1 MDSFEINTDDFDPSR
16 LREPQ
21 PRRKE
26 SGNHIPLTDIEQ
38 AALNAETGPRLR
50 PDIEEPA
57 QPQPAQQQQQT
68 PPAQPQPQTQ
78 PQPQPQAQRQPRQS
92 AASTSGPAPQPQNA
106 KADKDHVA
114 VNLSDHQTIVEL
126 TRFFADGR
134 LRIFFGVLLILF
146 AGYLLIASISYI
158 STASADQSIVINSS
172 GAQISANHD
181 GVANSAGW
189 FGAMLSHLLLYR
201 WLGLGAFIVIF
212 YVGAL
217 GISMVKLHKFH
228 FWQLTLKSLVAS
240 IAISIIMGFL
250 TYGFAT
256 DTLWGGEHGFW
267 INNII
272 VGASSYWGGAALSI
286 LMATAL
292 VLIFLGPIT
301 AFVKSLKAMISRRK
315 QQLSN
320 RYHTSMAAA
329 KEAIRQEKENR
340 EKTATKQPEP
350 SIDNQVLTPDPVEP
364 AEPSPAPQPAP
375 ATPQPARQP
384 EPEAGNNFDPFA
396 ATEIE
401 PSEPAQPTEHA
412 APKPRYVSIP
422 VDQEPS
428 SEQPEVEYTAPP
440 TYYDTPQPAIEMP
453 PAQDDEPMAEI
464 PTVVDEP
471 EPVDTPAAELM
482 PDPEL
487 TELPTVADD
496 ELPDSEP
503 TEDNPAETSAEDSTE
518 TPAEEI
524 EVEMTGGT
532 IGQQPAPTETYE
544 TEEAYDEEMPD
555 DDDPSLYDPTA
566 ELGHYQFPGI
576 ELLHHRDSNYVLT
589 EEEQRENNQT
599 IISTLDAYGIKI
611 ESIKATVGPTITLY
625 EIVPKRGTRISSITR
640 LGADMALSLSAI
652 GIRIIAPIPG
662 KGTIG
667 MEVPNKNP
675 QTVGIRSILSAAAY
689 HESSAQLPIA
699 MGTTIDN
706 QVYVA
711 DLAKMPHLLVA
722 GATGMGKSVGLNTI
736 IASLLYKKHP
746 AELKFV
752 LVDPKMVEF
761 SLYRTLEK
769 HFLAKLP
776 DEESAVIT
784 DPLKVIATL
793 NSLCIEMDNRYDLL
807 AKANVREIKAYNQKF
822 ISRQLNPHKGH
833 RYMPYIVV
841 IIDEFADLIMT
852 AGKEVEQ
859 PVARIAQKARAVGI
873 HMILATQRPS
883 VNVITGMIKANF
895 PARIAFRVTQMNDSR
910 TILDRPGA
918 EQLIG
923 RGDMLISRDG
933 IIDRVQCAFIDT
945 DEVEDVCN
953 HISAQIGY
961 STAYE
966 LPEDRPASGE
976 GGGGKGAIAD
986 RDPLFPDAGREVITA
1001 NMGSASLLQRKFNI
1015 GYPRAGKL
1023 IDQLEQAGV
1032 LGPQLGSGKPRA
1044 VLMDLYAFE
1053 NYLDNN

>member
-1 MDSFEINTDDFDPSR
+1 
-16 LREPQ
+16 
-21 PRRKE
+21 
-26 SGNHIPLTDIEQ
+26 
-38 AALNAETGPRLR
+38 
-50 PDIEEPA
+50 
-57 QPQPAQQQQQT
+57 
-68 PPAQPQPQTQ
+68 
-78 PQPQPQAQRQPRQS
+78 
-92 AASTSGPAPQPQNA
+92 
-106 KADKDHVA
+106 
-114 VNLSDHQTIVEL
+114 
-126 TRFFADGR
+126 
-134 LRIFFGVLLILF
+134 
-146 AGYLLIASISYI
+146 
-158 STASADQSIVINSS
+158 
-172 GAQISANHD
+172 
-181 GVANSAGW
+181 
-189 FGAMLSHLLLYR
+189 
-201 WLGLGAFIVIF
+201 
-212 YVGAL
+212 
-217 GISMVKLHKFH
+217 
-228 FWQLTLKSLVAS
+228 
-240 IAISIIMGFL
+240 
-250 TYGFAT
+250 
-256 DTLWGGEHGFW
+256 
-267 INNII
+267 
-272 VGASSYWGGAALSI
+272 
-286 LMATAL
+286 
-292 VLIFLGPIT
+292 
-301 AFVKSLKAMISRRK
+301 
-315 QQLSN
+315 
-320 RYHTSMAAA
+320 
-329 KEAIRQEKENR
+329 
-340 EKTATKQPEP
+340 
-350 SIDNQVLTPDPVEP
+350 
-364 AEPSPAPQPAP
+364 
-375 ATPQPARQP
+375 
-384 EPEAGNNFDPFA
+384 
-396 ATEIE
+396 
-401 PSEPAQPTEHA
+401 
-412 APKPRYVSIP
+412 
-422 VDQEPS
+422 
-428 SEQPEVEYTAPP
+428 
-440 TYYDTPQPAIEMP
+440 MP

-471 EPVDTPAAELM
+471 EPVDNPAAEFM

-487 TELPTVADD
+487 PEIPTVADD
-496 ELPDSEP
+496 ELPESEP
-503 TEDNPAETSAEDSTE
+503 TEDTPAETSAEDSTE

-524 EVEMTGGT
+524 KVEMTGDT
-532 IGQQPAPTETYE
+532 IGQQPAPTETYD

-689 HESSAQLPIA
+689 HESNAQLPIA

-841 IIDEFADLIMT
+841 IIDEFADLKNSLSPSSNLTPIISS
-852 AGKEVEQ
+852 
-859 PVARIAQKARAVGI
+859 PVDGLILRRYGI
-873 HMILATQRPS
+873 
-883 VNVITGMIKANF
+883 
-895 PARIAFRVTQMNDSR
+895 
-910 TILDRPGA
+910 
-918 EQLIG
+918 
-923 RGDMLISRDG
+923 
-933 IIDRVQCAFIDT
+933 
-945 DEVEDVCN
+945 
-953 HISAQIGY
+953 
-961 STAYE
+961 
-966 LPEDRPASGE
+966 
-976 GGGGKGAIAD
+976 
-986 RDPLFPDAGREVITA
+986 
-1001 NMGSASLLQRKFNI
+1001 
-1015 GYPRAGKL
+1015 
-1023 IDQLEQAGV
+1023 
-1032 LGPQLGSGKPRA
+1032 
-1044 VLMDLYAFE
+1044 
-1053 NYLDNN
+1053 